1 MRALY
6 QRARAHAALLH
17 QEEARNDLL
26 KIQRRYPRFKP
37 VVRHELKKLGENV
50 RAKSVQ
56 DKKNYWA
63 SLEEKAQAAGGKK
76 TAKKKKVVKWTDQA
90 AKKDGATAEEGVKE
104 GAKEESD
111 AGKKERSETGTGETV
126 DVVGTAEEDDEE
138 AVAAAAAAAGSDHT
152 LTKQDKALGADS
164 TEEDKANRSP
174 RSGEDKTT
182 KGAPL
187 TATTPPASQISK
199 GIKGANQIKEPS
211 EIKGVSANEHP
222 PDAVGSVVQ
231 TQPANKVVPE
241 TASLPDTRVVG
252 SSGGAEAT
260 EMDRLVEQTDG
271 AKVKEG
277 TGVKQDAKKKT
288 PTTPDAKGNPK
299 GASAGKPKPTTPIG
313 RASKPP
319 THTTK
324 QKPKKKK

>member
-26 KIQRRYPRFKP
+26 KIQRRYPKFKP
-37 VVRHELKKLGENV
+37 VVRHEMKKLGENV

-63 SLEEKAQAAGGKK
+63 SLEEKAQAAGTKK

-90 AKKDGATAEEGVKE
+90 AKKDGAVAEEGVKK
-104 GAKEESD
+104 GAEEESD
-111 AGKKERSETGTGETV
+111 SEKKERSETGTGETV
-126 DVVGTAEEDDEE
+126 AVGGAGEEKE
-138 AVAAAAAAAGSDHT
+138 AVAAAVVVGSDHT
-152 LTKQDKALGADS
+152 LTKQDKAPGADS
-164 TEEDKANRSP
+164 TVEDKANKSP

-182 KGAPL
+182 EGAPL
-187 TATTPPASQISK
+187 TATAPPASQISE

-211 EIKGVSANEHP
+211 EIKGGSANEHP
-222 PDAVGSVVQ
+222 PDAAGSAVQ

-241 TASLPDTRVVG
+241 TTSAPDTGVTG
-252 SSGGAEAT
+252 SPGAAEAT
-260 EMDRLVEQTDG
+260 ETDRLAGQTDG

-277 TGVKQDAKKKT
+277 PGAKQDAKKKT
-288 PTTPDAKGNPK
+288 PTTPATKGNPK
-299 GASAGKPKPTTPIG
+299 GVSTGKPKPTTPTG
-313 RASKPP
+313 RANKPP
-319 THTTK
+319 MHTTK